1 MSLYYLRHG
10 LTDWNAKN
18 VMQGRIDIPLN
29 DEGKEEARKAK
40 AEVDAIP
47 LALAV
52 VSPLMRTRETAAILL
67 EGRDVKI
74 VYDERILEQYFG
86 DFEGLS
92 RDEAV
97 YVEQKKKHFCRY
109 PGGEGY
115 LDCAYRVYSLLHEL
129 EDTMGDKNV
138 LLIAH
143 GGISRI
149 VHSYFFDMGNE
160 EFEKH
165 FIPNCG
171 LVRYEWPRRKFPA
184 SQTPSKGE

>member
-29 DEGKEEARKAK
+29 EEGKEEARKAK

-47 LALAV
+47 LSLAV
-52 VSPLMRTRETAAILL
+52 VSPLIRTRQTAAILL
-67 EGRDVKI
+67 EGRDVEI

-97 YVEQKKKHFCRY
+97 YAEQKKKHFCRY
-109 PGGEGY
+109 PSGEGY

-171 LVRYEWPRRKFPA
+171 LVRYEWPHRVFPA
-184 SQTPSKGE
+184 SQTLSKGE